1 MTAIAERRLGEERKN
16 WRKDHPPGFVAKPIL
31 RADKSTDLLHWE
43 FRIPGYT
50 YSFNVHHS
58 KNY

>member
-50 YSFNVHHS
+50 Y
-58 KNY
+58 